1 MSPLIPLNNAPANA
15 PVFDPASLPLVEE
28 YYAKF
33 KANPASVGAEWQAYF
48 LGWEG
53 AGGGGAATGED
64 GTQSL
69 AQAWRERGYLV
80 AQTNPL
86 KPNTCRLPE
95 LEGPDTAKWQALY
108 GASVGLELAAVREP
122 TERQWLQQWWET
134 NPAAPDAATRTALYE
149 GLFQAGAFEQFLHK
163 KFVGVKRF
171 SVEGN
176 DGVVPLLHQLA
187 TWHSTQNKAALV
199 LGMAHRG
206 RLNVLCNVLHKPL
219 AEMFAGFADTLKPV
233 AGAASAGDVKYHLGK
248 VYEAHYDNHPITL
261 QLLFNPSHLEAV
273 NPSVLGVARARSEAG
288 EAALPV
294 LIHGDSA
301 VAGQGVVAE
310 CNNLMTLEA
319 YRVGGTL
326 HLVLNNQVGFTGDP
340 ADTLGTGTEPL
351 CTDGFKALGIPIFH
365 CNADDLEACWRALR
379 CAYEY
384 RQQFGKD
391 AVLDLVGYRRWGHNE
406 GDDPTFTQPKLY
418 ELVRP
423 HPTPAEVYKPKA
435 LAGGA
440 SAAALEQLETAY
452 TQALETALQEAQAG
466 YTPKVAQGVIPAQ
479 AGTPANTPETG
490 ADAGLLKKVAEVWG
504 QPPSGFVYHEKVK
517 KVIDERV
524 AMLFGEKPLNWGAAE
539 VAAYGTLAQ
548 EGYKIRLTGQDVQRG
563 TFSHRQ
569 CVLTCHDT
577 NSKWNVLAQL
587 QPPTT
592 NHQPP
597 TVYIANSA
605 LSENAV
611 LGFEYGYSLRQTS
624 GLTIWEG
631 QFGDF
636 ANGAQV
642 VIDQFIASAEA
653 KWAQRSNLVLLLPH
667 GYEGQGPEHSSARP
681 ERFLQLCAENNL
693 RVCMPSTPAQIFHL
707 LRHQAKQTELK
718 PLIVMTP
725 KSLLRNPAAVS
736 PLSDLLR
743 GAWQPV
749 IRNEERGSEERGWG
763 KVKKVV
769 LCSGK
774 IYYDLLAKREADKR
788 TDVALLRLEQFYPFP
803 AEALAK
809 ALASFKTKEVLWV
822 QEEPRNMGGWAH
834 VREYWQSDWGYLHYA
849 GRPASAS
856 PAVGTTSRH
865 QAEQAEILAQ
875 VFGDGKRAVA

>member
-1 MSPLIPLNNAPANA
+1 MSLQNA

-28 YYAKF
+28 YYAAF

-53 AGGGGAATGED
+53 AGGISTAASSNTDE
-64 GTQSL
+64 L
-69 AQAWRERGYLV
+69 AEAWRTRGHLV

-86 KPNTCRLPE
+86 RANTRTLPE
-95 LEGPDTAKWQALY
+95 LEGPEKARWQALY
-108 GASVGLELAAVREP
+108 GASVGLELGAMREP
-122 TERQWLQQWWET
+122 TERHWVQQWWET
-134 NPAAPDAATRTALYE
+134 NAVQPTATDREVLYE
-149 GLFQAGAFEQFLHK
+149 GLFQANAFEQFLHK

-187 TWHSTQNKAALV
+187 TWHSAQPKAAMI

-206 RLNVLCNVLHKPL
+206 RLNVLCNVMHKPL
-219 AEMFAGFADTLKPV
+219 PEMFAGFSDTLKPLP
-233 AGAASAGDVKYHLGK
+233 GAPSSGDVKYHLGK
-248 VYEAHYDNHPITL
+248 TYHAHYGSAEITL

-273 NPSVLGVARARSEAG
+273 NPSVLGVARARIDSG

-301 VAGQGVVAE
+301 VAGQGTVAE
-310 CNNLMTLEA
+310 CNNLMSLAPYT
-319 YRVGGTL
+319 VGGTI
-326 HLVLNNQVGFTGDP
+326 HLVLNNQVGFTADP
-340 ADTLGTGTEPL
+340 TDALGTGTNPY
-351 CTDGFKALGIPIFH
+351 CTDMFKSLGVPIFH

-384 RQQFGKD
+384 RQAFGKD

-418 ELVRP
+418 EIVRP

-440 SAAALEQLETAY
+440 NQAALEKAEAAYAKQLEE
-452 TQALETALQEAQAG
+452 ALKEAQAG
-466 YTPKVAQGVIPAQ
+466 YTPKAGKEAAQ
-479 AGTPANTPETG
+479 ANTPETS
-490 ADAGLLKKVAEVWG
+490 AEAGLVAKVAEVWG
-504 QPPSGFVYHEKVK
+504 KPPVGFVYNEKVR

-524 AMLFGEKPLNWGAAE
+524 AMLRGEKPLNWGAAE

-548 EGYKIRLTGQDVQRG
+548 EGYGLRMTGQDVQRG

-569 CVLTCHDT
+569 CVLTCSDT
-577 NSKWNVLAQL
+577 NSKWSVLQSLASQGTHFL
-587 QPPTT
+587 
-592 NHQPP
+592 
-597 TVYIANSA
+597 VSNSA

-611 LGFEYGYSLRQTS
+611 LGYEYGYSLMQTQ
-624 GLTIWEG
+624 GLTIWEA

-653 KWAQRSNLVLLLPH
+653 KWGQRSNLALLLPH
-667 GYEGQGPEHSSARP
+667 GYEGQGPEHSSARL

-693 RVCMPSTPAQIFHL
+693 RVCMPSTPAQVFHL
-707 LRHQAKQTELK
+707 LRHQAKQAELK
-718 PLIVMTP
+718 PLIYLTP

-736 PLSDLLR
+736 PLSELLR

-749 IRNEERGSEERGWG
+749 LPETELKQAKR
-763 KVKKVV
+763 VV

-774 IYYDLLAKREADKR
+774 VYYDLLAKREAEKR
-788 TDVALLRLEQFYPFP
+788 TDVALIRLEQLYPWP
-803 AEALAK
+803 EQAIAK
-809 ALASFKTKEVLWV
+809 ALAPFKPKEVLWV
-822 QEEPRNMGGWAH
+822 QEEPRNMGAWAH
-834 VREYWQSDWGYLHYA
+834 VREYWNADWGYLHYA

-865 QAEQAEILAQ
+865 NAEQAEVLAQ
-875 VFGDGKRAVA
+875 VFGEGKRAAA

>member
-1 MSPLIPLNNAPANA
+1 MSLTNA
-15 PVFDPASLPLVEE
+15 PVFDPASLPLVED

-53 AGGGGAATGED
+53 AGGGVANAAGSTPSGD
-64 GTQSL
+64 GL
-69 AQAWRERGYLV
+69 AEAWRTRGHLV

-86 KPNTCRLPE
+86 KPNPRRLPE
-95 LEGPDTAKWQALY
+95 LEGAEAAKWQALY
-108 GASVGLELAAVREP
+108 GGSVGLELGAVREP
-122 TERQWLQQWWET
+122 AERAWLQAWWES
-134 NPAAPDAATRTALYE
+134 NPAAPDTATRTALYE
-149 GLFQAGAFEQFLHK
+149 GLFQANAFEQFLHK

-187 TWHSTQNKAALV
+187 TWHSAQGQAALAKSMV
-199 LGMAHRG
+199 IGMAHRG

-248 VYEAHYDNHPITL
+248 VYEAHYGANAITL

-273 NPSVLGVARARSEAG
+273 NPSVLGVARARQERG

-310 CNNLMTLEA
+310 CNNLMSLA
-319 YRVGGTL
+319 PYRVGGTL

-340 ADTLGTGTEPL
+340 ADTWGTGSEAY
-351 CTDGFKALGIPIFH
+351 CTDIFKALGVPIFH
-365 CNADDLEACWRALR
+365 CNADDIEACWRALR

-418 ELVRP
+418 ALVRP
-423 HPTPAEVYKPKA
+423 HPTPAEVYKPQA
-435 LAGGA
+435 LAAGV
-440 SAAALEQLETAY
+440 SKAALEQLEAAY
-452 TQALETALQEAQAG
+452 TKQLDEALKDAQAG
-466 YTPKVAQGVIPAQ
+466 YTPK
-479 AGTPANTPETG
+479 AGKEPSKANTPETG
-490 ADAGLLKKVAEVWG
+490 AEAGAIKKVAEVWG
-504 QPPSGFVYHEKVK
+504 KPPSGFVYNEKVK

-524 AMLFGEKPLNWGAAE
+524 AMLYGEKPLNWGAAE

-548 EGYKIRLTGQDVQRG
+548 EGLRIRLTGQDVQRG

-569 CVLTCHDT
+569 CVLTCSDT
-577 NSKWNVLAQL
+577 NSRWNVLNDLAQRDG
-587 QPPTT
+587 Q
-592 NHQPP
+592 
-597 TVYIANSA
+597 VYVANSA

-611 LGFEYGYSLRQTS
+611 LGFEYGYSLIQQS

-653 KWAQRSNLVLLLPH
+653 KWAQTSNVVLLLPH
-667 GYEGQGPEHSSARP
+667 GYEGQGPEHSSARL
-681 ERFLQLCAENNL
+681 ERFLQLCADSNL
-693 RVCMPSTPAQIFHL
+693 RVCVPSTPAQIFHL

-743 GAWQPV
+743 GSWQPV
-749 IRNEERGSEERGWG
+749 LPEAE
-763 KVKKVV
+763 VKQAKRVV

-774 IYYDLLAKREADKR
+774 VYYDLLAKREAEKR
-788 TDVALLRLEQFYPFP
+788 TDVALIRVEQLYPFP
-803 AEALAK
+803 AEAIAK
-809 ALASFKTKEVLWV
+809 ALSPFKPKEVLWV
-822 QEEPRNMGGWAH
+822 QEEPRNMGSWAH
-834 VREYWQSDWGYLHYA
+834 VREYWDTTWGYLHYA

-865 QAEQAEILAQ
+865 NAEQAAVLAQ
-875 VFGDGKRAVA
+875 VFGENKAKAA